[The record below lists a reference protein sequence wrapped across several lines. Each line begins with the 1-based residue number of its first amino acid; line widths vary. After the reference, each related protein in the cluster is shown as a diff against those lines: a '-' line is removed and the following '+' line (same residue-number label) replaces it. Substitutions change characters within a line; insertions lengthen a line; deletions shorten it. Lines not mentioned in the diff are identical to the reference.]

1 MGSIDGVFSTISGW
15 LKSIVSLGLELVLV
29 FLVVDLLFPG
39 TTDVVRNVGT
49 VISQFTN
56 QGLVGLVIL
65 IAVVAIAS
73 GD

>member
-29 FLVVDLLFPG
+29 FLVIDVLYPNQ
-39 TTDVVRNVGT
+39 TDIVGSIGNL
-49 VISQFTN
+49 ISSFTDR
-56 QGLVGLVIL
+56 GIVGLVIL

-73 GD
+73 DD

>member
-1 MGSIDGVFSTISGW
+1 MGSLDGVFSTISG
-15 LKSIVSLGLELVLV
+15 LAKSIVSLGLVLVLV
-29 FLVVDLLFPG
+29 FLVIDLLFPG

-49 VISQFTN
+49 VVSQFTN

-73 GD
+73 DD

>member
-29 FLVVDLLFPG
+29 FLVIDVLYPNQ
-39 TTDVVRNVGT
+39 TDIVGSIGNL
-49 VISQFTN
+49 ISSFTDR
-56 QGLVGLVIL
+56 GIAGLVIL

-73 GD
+73 DD

>member
-1 MGSIDGVFSTISGW
+1 MGSIDGVFSTLSG
-15 LKSIVSLGLELVLV
+15 LFKSIVSLGLELVLV
-29 FLVVDLLFPG
+29 FLVIDLLFPG

-49 VISQFTN
+49 VVSQFTN

-73 GD
+73 DD